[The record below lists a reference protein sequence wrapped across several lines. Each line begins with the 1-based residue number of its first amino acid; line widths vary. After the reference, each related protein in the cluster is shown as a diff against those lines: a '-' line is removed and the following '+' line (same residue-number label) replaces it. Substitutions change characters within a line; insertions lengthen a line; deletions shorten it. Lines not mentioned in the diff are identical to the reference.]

1 LPELHTLLKRQLKR
15 FLGGIG
21 EIPQEYRLFLDA
33 VNDAY
38 HQMDADRELSGRS
51 LELSS
56 QELWEANVK
65 LRKEKEKAEEAT
77 RAKSEFLANMS
88 HEIRTPMNGILGMTE
103 LALSTDLTEEQ
114 TEFLAMVK
122 SSAENLLAILNDI
135 LDYSKIE
142 AGKIVLDPVSFSLPD
157 LLAEA
162 AKNLSLSA
170 EKKGLDLVFDT
181 GPDVPPQLIGDRLRL
196 LQVLLN
202 MIGNA
207 IKFTEKGGVFVSANI
222 ASRRERELKL
232 HFLVRDTGIGIPP
245 EKQDKVFQ
253 FFEQA
258 DSSTTRR
265 YGGTGLGLAISRRI
279 VRLMGGDISLESTPG
294 VGSTFHFT
302 VDLTADAAGTKSN
315 PPGAS
320 GDVSGLRVLIVD
332 DNATNRSILQRT
344 LQRSRMLPECA
355 DSGPAGLAQL
365 EEASA
370 LGQPFRLIL
379 VDERMPGMNGLEF
392 IEHVRASPASRG
404 VPAILMTC
412 ADRSSNGAGCREL
425 GIEICLTKPVNPVE
439 LLASIH
445 ESVGKPSAQAIP
457 ETTAKSLPGRSLRIL
472 VAEDNLV
479 NQKVTT
485 TMLGKMGHEVTLA
498 ETGAEAVNRWSEREF
513 DLIFMDVHMPQMDGL
528 DATQRIRKREQA
540 TGTHTPIVAM
550 TAHALSGD
558 RELCLNA
565 GMDDYVAKPVSREN
579 LEQTIAR
586 HAGHTVDSHAGLEL
600 LRQRL
605 GPSPSGQLG

>member
-1 LPELHTLLKRQLKR
+1 VPELHTLLRRQLKR
-15 FLGGIG
+15 FLGGI
-21 EIPQEYRLFLDA
+21 EAVPQEFRPFLDA

-56 QELWEANVK
+56 QELWEANVR
-65 LRKEKEKAEEAT
+65 LREEKEKAEAAT

-103 LALSTDLTEEQ
+103 LALATDLTEEQ
-114 TEFLAMVK
+114 AEFLSMVK
-122 SSAENLLAILNDI
+122 SSADNLLAILNDI

-142 AGKIVLDPVSFSLPD
+142 AGKIVLDPVAFSLPD

-162 AKNLSLSA
+162 AKTLVLSA
-170 EKKGLDLVFDT
+170 EKKRLDLVFALD
-181 GPDVPPQLIGDRLRL
+181 PEVPPQLVGDRLRL

-207 IKFTEKGGVFVSANI
+207 IKFTEKGEVFVSVSV
-222 ASRRERELKL
+222 ASRHEQQLQL
-232 HFLVRDTGIGIPP
+232 LFLVRDTGIGIPP
-245 EKQDKVFQ
+245 DKQDKIFQ

-279 VRLMGGDISLESTPG
+279 VRLMGGDISLDSQPG
-294 VGSTFHFT
+294 VGSTFRFT
-302 VDLTADAAGTKSN
+302 VNLEVNAAGGKRQ
-315 PPGAS
+315 PPG
-320 GDVSGLRVLIVD
+320 DDDLSGLRTLIVD
-332 DNATNRSILQRT
+332 DNASNRSILERT
-344 LQRSRMLPECA
+344 LQRWHMLPESA
-355 DSGPAGLAQL
+355 ESGSAALARL
-365 EEASA
+365 EEAYAAGRS
-370 LGQPFRLIL
+370 FRLVL
-379 VDERMPGMNGLEF
+379 VDARMPAMDGLEF
-392 IEHVRASPASRG
+392 IEHVRASPASRD
-404 VPAILMTC
+404 VRAIMMTC
-412 ADRSSNGAGCREL
+412 ADQSSTEARCREL
-425 GIEICLTKPVNPVE
+425 GVETCLAKPVDPQELRESIRRAAGKLSAQPVSQ
-439 LLASIH
+439 LLAKS
-445 ESVGKPSAQAIP
+445 PSMRP
-457 ETTAKSLPGRSLRIL
+457 LRIL

-498 ETGAEAVNRWSEREF
+498 ETGVEAVARWSEREF
-513 DLIFMDVHMPQMDGL
+513 DLILMDIHMPQMDGL

-550 TAHALSGD
+550 TAHAQSGD

-565 GMDDYVAKPVSREN
+565 GMDDYVAKPVSRKN

-586 HAGHTVDSHAGLEL
+586 YAGYPVGGHTRLEL

-605 GPSPSGQLG
+605 RPSASSQQG

>member
-1 LPELHTLLKRQLKR
+1 VHEQHSLLKRQLKR
-15 FLGGIG
+15 FLGGTG
-21 EIPQEYRLFLDA
+21 AVPPEFQPFLDA
-33 VNDAY
+33 VNEAY
-38 HQMDADRELSGRS
+38 HEMDADRELSGRS

-56 QELWEANVK
+56 QELWEANVR
-65 LRKEKEKAEEAT
+65 LRAEKEKAEQAT

-103 LALSTDLTEEQ
+103 LALSTELTQEQ
-114 TEFLAMVK
+114 AEYLSMVK

-142 AGKIVLDPVSFSLPD
+142 AGKIALDPVPFSLPD

-162 AKNLSLSA
+162 ARNLALSA
-170 EKKGLDLVFDT
+170 EKKGLDLVFDLD
-181 GPDVPPQLIGDRLRL
+181 PEAPSSVIGDRLRL

-202 MIGNA
+202 IIGNA
-207 IKFTEKGGVFVSANI
+207 IKFTEKGEVLVRVGVVG
-222 ASRRERELKL
+222 RHGRELQL
-232 HFLVRDTGIGIPP
+232 QVLVRDTGIGIPP

-265 YGGTGLGLAISRRI
+265 YGGTGLGLAISRQI

-294 VGSTFHFT
+294 VGSTFCFT
-302 VDLTADAAGTKSN
+302 VNLEASATDDQSRTPGDDDL
-315 PPGAS
+315 
-320 GDVSGLRVLIVD
+320 SGLRALIVD
-332 DNATNRSILQRT
+332 DNPSNRSILKRM
-344 LQRSRMLPECA
+344 LERWRMLPECA
-355 DSGPAGLAQL
+355 DSGPAGLACL
-365 EEASA
+365 EQAVA
-370 LGQPFRLIL
+370 QGRPFRLAL
-379 VDERMPGMNGLEF
+379 VDGRMPGMNGLEF
-392 IEHVRASPASRG
+392 MQRLRANPALRSL
-404 VPAILMTC
+404 PAIMMAC
-412 ADRSSNGAGCREL
+412 ADQSSKSVCCDEL
-425 GIEICLTKPVNPVE
+425 GIQTCLTKPIDPQK
-439 LLASIH
+439 LLESIRNVVRKRFA
-445 ESVGKPSAQAIP
+445 EAVPQP
-457 ETTAKSLPGRSLRIL
+457 PAKSSSTRPLRIL

-498 ETGAEAVNRWSEREF
+498 ETGAEAVDRWSEREF
-513 DLIFMDVHMPQMDGL
+513 DLILMDVHMPQMDGL

-558 RELCLNA
+558 REMCLNA
-565 GMDDYVAKPVSREN
+565 GMDDYVAKPVSRKH

-586 HAGHTVDSHAGLEL
+586 YAACLIDGPTGLAAL
-600 LRQRL
+600 QLRL
-605 GPSPSGQLG
+605 DPPPSGQPS